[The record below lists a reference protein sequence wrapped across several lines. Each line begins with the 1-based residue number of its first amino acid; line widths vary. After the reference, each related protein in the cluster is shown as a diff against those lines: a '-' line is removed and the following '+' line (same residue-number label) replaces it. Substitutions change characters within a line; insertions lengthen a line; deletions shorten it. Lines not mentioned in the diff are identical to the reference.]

1 MLRGWSP
8 GTVALAFSVGW
19 LAWMLLLGYLSAFYR
34 NALDGPRCVA
44 LPLSD
49 FEAGQRS
56 AGIGRSACTVA
67 MSAWALPF
75 IMPVRPAPALYL
87 EMDRMTDRIHHHEA

>member
-1 MLRGWSP
+1 MEPDPRSFWFLQVA

-19 LAWMLLLGYLSAFYR
+19 LAWMR
-34 NALDGPRCVA
+34 
-44 LPLSD
+44 
-49 FEAGQRS
+49 
-56 AGIGRSACTVA
+56 TVA